1 MRESRITRA
10 AVGSQIAELRAP
22 RPGRVRLVMA
32 VFALAVVLA
41 ALWTFVARRQLE
53 ASLLDEGTQHVD
65 QAAKAFEGLR
75 TSVRANLKAHCR
87 VLVEDPRLKS
97 TLATE
102 GMDEATVADILND
115 LGTLRGSGFLMVL
128 TPEGRVFAEAGAPGL
143 RGLDLSESSVVKG
156 ATESADAVVGSW
168 VLEDRVMDLSVMVI
182 RYDES
187 IVAYLVVGQ
196 SLDEATL
203 DSVAV
208 QTGVEVASVLAD
220 AVVLSSEARMK
231 PVFAGVARHAGG
243 FRGAVTVDGE
253 TFAAGVVDLP
263 GSVRPHRLVL
273 ARPLARVT
281 PAFQR
286 LQWMLFVPPVLVLVS
301 VLLAASG
308 MRVPRRTR

>member
-1 MRESRITRA
+1 MTGSHISRA

-22 RPGRVRLVMA
+22 RRGRVRLVAA
-32 VFALAVVLA
+32 VFALALVLA
-41 ALWTFVARRQLE
+41 ALWTFVAQRQLQR
-53 ASLLDEGTQHVD
+53 SILDEATQHVD
-65 QAAKAFEGLR
+65 QAAKAFDGIR
-75 TSVRANLKAHCR
+75 TSARANLLSHCR

-115 LGTLRGSGFLMVL
+115 LGKLRGSGFLMVL

-143 RGLDLSESSVVKG
+143 RGLDLSESSVVKS
-156 ATESADAVVGSW
+156 AKESADAVVGSW
-168 VLEDRVMDLSVMVI
+168 VLQDRVMDLSVMVI

-196 SLDEATL
+196 SLDEAL
-203 DSVAV
+203 LEGVAD

-220 AVVLSSEARMK
+220 AVVLSSEAGMK
-231 PVFAGVARHAGG
+231 PVFAGVAGRPAG
-243 FRGAVTVDGE
+243 FRGAVTIEGE
-253 TFAAGVVDLP
+253 TYAAGVVELP

-273 ARPLARVT
+273 ARPLERVM
-281 PAFQR
+281 PVFQR
-286 LQWMLFVPPVLVLVS
+286 LQWMLFVPPLLVLVS